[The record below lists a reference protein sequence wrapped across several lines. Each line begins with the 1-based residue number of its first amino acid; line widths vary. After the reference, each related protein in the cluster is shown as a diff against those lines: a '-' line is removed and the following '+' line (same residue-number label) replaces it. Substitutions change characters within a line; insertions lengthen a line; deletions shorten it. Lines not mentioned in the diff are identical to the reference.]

1 MYRAMWVSG
10 NMIVDHKRLTGRLED
25 GEVELCVF
33 TEVNCVIPSDFSL
46 CRLLTGCYAI
56 MLLWSCH
63 KNKKTDY
70 WVVTGTSAHAQLL
83 TLLPDCTL
91 CVVMELDG
99 SPNGNKFLLVL
110 CM

>member
-1 MYRAMWVSG
+1 VYRAMWISK

-56 MLLWSCH
+56 MGG
-63 KNKKTDY
+63 Y
-70 WVVTGTSAHAQLL
+70 WYFCTCPIANLVARLYLMCSYGARWKSHMGTNFFWFYA
-83 TLLPDCTL
+83 CRI
-91 CVVMELDG
+91 C
-99 SPNGNKFLLVL
+99 
-110 CM
+110 